1 MNLRNWRPTLPS
13 TMRWG
18 AVIGLIAVVV
28 TVWYFTRRDA
38 WDVIQATPEFTAYRI
53 NGQWEGE
60 ERERFEFLQLWPILE
75 AKPVAVGPL
84 SERIRS
90 VLTSP
95 RSFGG
100 DPAECFW
107 PGMGFRFEED
117 GSAVVVL
124 ICLSCSQAYFYR
136 EGEQVRT
143 EVLSGKGHADLLAI
157 YQELFPA
164 AATEKDANAK

>member
-1 MNLRNWRPTLPS
+1 MNLRDWWSTLPS
-13 TMRWG
+13 TTHWG
-18 AVIGLIAVVV
+18 AVIGLIAVVA
-28 TVWYFTRRDA
+28 TVWYLTRRDA

-53 NGQWEGE
+53 DGEWEGE
-60 ERERFEFLQLWPILE
+60 ERERFEFLQHWPILE
-75 AKPVAVGPL
+75 AKPVAGGPL

-100 DPAECFW
+100 APAECFD

-136 EGEQVRT
+136 GGEQVRT
-143 EVLSGKGHADLLAI
+143 EVLSGEGYADLLAI

-164 AATEKDANAK
+164 AATEKVAHGQ